1 MATATIHGVVLT
13 NPDAL
18 SVSDP
23 VHAVPVQHP
32 MSEPITPTRPS
43 RGLRRGAVLVL
54 AAGGLLLG
62 ACGGDDEAADDGATE
77 ETTEETEAEG
87 DEPAGGGEAVDSIT
101 LAGFAFDP
109 EEATVEAGAEI
120 SVPNEDDATHN
131 LTSDAFETGDIE
143 GGAEGTF
150 TAPAEPG
157 EFEIRCTIH
166 PQMTGTITVG

>member
-1 MATATIHGVVLT
+1 VATATIHGVVLT

-18 SVSDP
+18 SMSDP

-32 MSEPITPTRPS
+32 VSEPTTPTRPS
-43 RGLRRGAVLVL
+43 RRLRRGAVLAL

-62 ACGGDDEAADDGATE
+62 ACGGDDDEAADDGA
-77 ETTEETEAEG
+77 TEETEAEG

-109 EEATVEAGAEI
+109 EDATVEAGAEI

-131 LTSDAFETGDIE
+131 LTGDSFETGDISGGEE
-143 GGAEGTF
+143 GAF

-166 PQMTGTITVG
+166 PQMTGTIVVA

>member
-1 MATATIHGVVLT
+1 
-13 NPDAL
+13 
-18 SVSDP
+18 
-23 VHAVPVQHP
+23 
-32 MSEPITPTRPS
+32 MSEVVHPAHAAATT
-43 RGLRRGAVLVL
+43 G
-54 AAGGLLLG
+54 AGGLLLG
-62 ACGGDDEAADDGATE
+62 ACGGDDDEATDDGATE
-77 ETTEETEAEG
+77 ETEAEG
-87 DEPAGGGEAVDSIT
+87 EEPAGGGEAVDSIT
-101 LAGFAFDP
+101 AVDFSFDP
-109 EEATVEAGAEI
+109 EDATVEAGAEI